1 MDATYLQRV
10 PETYR
15 QVYKDNW
22 RTISKGDIQPNLEKI
37 RTCSFFAWID
47 CIKYLEPPKSF
58 VKLNSMGKTQGG
70 HALFAQLGKNANS
83 APEGRRDFSNTP
95 KCAQWSHLCRWYEAT
110 YMLKR
115 SVFEIFAK
123 NCFLC
128 TGKAKN
134 WFFTIFLKREHFR
147 AYVAS

>member
-1 MDATYLQRV
+1 MILFLS
-10 PETYR
+10 
-15 QVYKDNW
+15 
-22 RTISKGDIQPNLEKI
+22 SKGDIQPNLEKI

-95 KCAQWSHLCRWYEAT
+95 KCTQWSHLYRCN
-110 YMLKR
+110 
-115 SVFEIFAK
+115 IHAK
-123 NCFLC
+123 TLGFRDICQKL
-128 TGKAKN
+128 
-134 WFFTIFLKREHFR
+134 FFVY
-147 AYVAS
+147 A